1 MAVLM
6 PMSICKVEETQAIEV
21 RPACACV
28 SAGTEIFNV
37 HSSRKM
43 LWPLVLQKA
52 HHDCRPS
59 SSPKPVRARL
69 AHNIARSGLGDGERF
84 GCKPLGSPK
93 WPHAMQSS
101 RAQVLRA
108 TLTHN
113 RIGNLAAVM
122 LPCAASLPTDAPGGL
137 SC

>member
-1 MAVLM
+1 MTA
-6 PMSICKVEETQAIEV
+6 
-21 RPACACV
+21 
-28 SAGTEIFNV
+28 NNH
-37 HSSRKM
+37 HSPNLCGSD
-43 LWPLVLQKA
+43 LQTTL
-52 HHDCRPS
+52 HG
-59 SSPKPVRARL
+59 L
-69 AHNIARSGLGDGERF
+69 AWAMKYGV

-93 WPHAMQSS
+93 WPHAMQKS